1 MNQLNLIA
9 RFQVVFR
16 PFMGEVLTGVISKST
31 ADGLWLSVG
40 FFSDIFVPP
49 HFMMVFYPRQRSASS
64 IVFDNFLSTA
74 LRCQDG
80 TVFDDVSQLWVRPPA
95 LSKQRRPAVVADASH
110 IPVRRRSGRVSTET
124 PSSTRA
130 STARSASA
138 SPAASS
144 GVSPFPPAHT
154 PCQTAPLRARR
165 PACPSDPALHCTA
178 SHREPA
184 PAPAPGSCAS
194 AAAAAA

>member
-1 MNQLNLIA
+1 
-9 RFQVVFR
+9 
-16 PFMGEVLTGVISKST
+16 MGEVLTGVISKST

-95 LSKQRRPAVVADASH
+95 RSSDALLSRP
-110 IPVRRRSGRVSTET
+110 T
-124 PSSTRA
+124 PRT
-130 STARSASA
+130 
-138 SPAASS
+138 
-144 GVSPFPPAHT
+144 SPF
-154 PCQTAPLRARR
+154 
-165 PACPSDPALHCTA
+165 
-178 SHREPA
+178 
-184 PAPAPGSCAS
+184 
-194 AAAAAA
+194 AAGLEE